1 MAAQSS
7 FTHDFNPLLIDELRI
22 GKGHYKIL
30 GI

>member
-7 FTHDFNPLLIDELRI
+7 FIHDFNPLLIDELRI
-22 GKGHYKIL
+22 GKDYYRIS